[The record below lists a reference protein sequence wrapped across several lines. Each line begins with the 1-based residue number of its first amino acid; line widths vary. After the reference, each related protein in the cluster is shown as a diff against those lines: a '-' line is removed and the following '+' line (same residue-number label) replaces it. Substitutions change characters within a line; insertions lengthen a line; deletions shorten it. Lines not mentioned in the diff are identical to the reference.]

1 MHVDIV
7 RAANAA
13 NTVMMMRVLP
23 HHRGEVT
30 PEIHLG
36 Q

>member
-1 MHVDIV
+1 MHVAIV
-7 RAANAA
+7 KAANAA
-13 NTVMMMRVLP
+13 NIVMMMRVLP